1 MLLAC
6 AAIVPEVHEAVLS
19 KQFCV
24 MFQRT
29 CPSLQYI
36 VFEAVNDT
44 AGKRV
49 SHFKAAAKSNTNN
62 PPQLPEANE
71 SSD

>member
-6 AAIVPEVHEAVLS
+6 AAIASEVHEVVLS
-19 KQFCV
+19 KWFCV

-29 CPSLQYI
+29 VSSTMGL
-36 VFEAVNDT
+36 FEAASDT
-44 AGKRV
+44 AGGRV
-49 SHFKAAAKSNTNN
+49 SHFEATAKSNTNT

-71 SSD
+71 NSD

>member
-6 AAIVPEVHEAVLS
+6 AAIAPEVHEAVLS
-19 KQFCV
+19 KRFRKRVQV
-24 MFQRT
+24 SSTMG
-29 CPSLQYI
+29 

-44 AGKRV
+44 AGRRV
-49 SHFKAAAKSNTNN
+49 SHLKATAKSNTNT